1 MKIFEYL
8 IFDRTITNLIM
19 IMIMNVIIIIVVII
33 IIIIIIIIILFLNHC
48 FIYSLKFKVL
58 SLISHFLF
66 LILTKIRMLRIY
78 FVIYFFFLQRI
89 YQRC

>member
-19 IMIMNVIIIIVVII
+19 IMIMNVIIIIVV
-33 IIIIIIIIILFLNHC
+33 IIIIIIIILFLNHC